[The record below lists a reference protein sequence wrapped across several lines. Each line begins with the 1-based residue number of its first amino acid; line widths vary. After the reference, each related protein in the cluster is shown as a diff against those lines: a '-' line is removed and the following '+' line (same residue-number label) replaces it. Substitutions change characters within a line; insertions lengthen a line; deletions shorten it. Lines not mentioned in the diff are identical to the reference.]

1 MPACHVS
8 LGHIGFRR
16 SPASSPRGGR
26 AIRRPDSLSDDLAS
40 SESAWLHA
48 VDEIKKQGIEMGWI
62 VGMQATSPI
71 REPRDI
77 EQALQRVQE
86 EKLDSLFAAIEVEDF
101 NI

>member
-1 MPACHVS
+1 
-8 LGHIGFRR
+8 
-16 SPASSPRGGR
+16 
-26 AIRRPDSLSDDLAS
+26 
-40 SESAWLHA
+40 
-48 VDEIKKQGIEMGWI
+48 MGWI

-86 EKLDSLFAAIEVEDF
+86 EKLDSLFAVIEVEDF